1 MVQVIYIAT
10 GHANPMMKPKT
21 VFHFP
26 DTISMVHTVA
36 TVYTAIA
43 DTPVSCDYCDLSLV
57 CLIYSGTYP
66 QKTIQQ

>member
-26 DTISMVHTVA
+26 DTISIVHTVA

-43 DTPVSCDYCDLSLV
+43 DTPAIACDNCEVS
-57 CLIYSGTYP
+57 I
-66 QKTIQQ
+66 

>member
-1 MVQVIYIAT
+1 MVTYLAN

-26 DTISMVHTVA
+26 DSISMVHTVA

-43 DTPVSCDYCDLSLV
+43 DTPAMACDNCDVS
-57 CLIYSGTYP
+57 I
-66 QKTIQQ
+66 